1 MERSAA
7 QQEIGRLRTEIDR
20 HNRLYYQE
28 ARPEIS
34 DFEFD
39 RLLERLI
46 ALEKEFPELL
56 TPDSPSQRVGG
67 EITRVFPTVVHRE
80 PMLSLSNTYSIGEVA
95 DFCNRVEKLVEAE
108 GGGTPEYVAELKF
121 DGVAIS
127 LLYRDGLLV
136 RGSTRGDGRQ
146 GDEITANLRT
156 IPSIPLR
163 LDSPGG
169 SLFDSVVSGEI
180 EVRGEVY
187 MRKAD
192 FDRLNDERPE
202 EERFAN
208 PRNATAGT
216 LKLQDSSEVAC
227 RRMHFV
233 AYFLKGIP
241 DETMPHFRRLER
253 LEAMGFTTGRHFR
266 LCRNVDEVAAFID
279 EWSEKRRSLP
289 YETDGVVLKLNDVT
303 LWDRLGATAKSP
315 RWAIAYK
322 YPAQQ
327 ARTVLQGVVFQVGR
341 LGTITPVAELEPV
354 TLAGS
359 TVSRSTLHNFDEI
372 ERLGVRIGDRVMIE
386 KSGEVIPKVISVVLA
401 ERPEATSAIDVP
413 AECPECGTAL
423 VKPEGEVSW
432 YCPNE
437 EGCAAQKRGRILH
450 FASRNALDI
459 QNLGESLVAQLVDR
473 GLVSDAGDLY
483 KLTLEQLA
491 GLDRIATKSA
501 QNVLDALEKSKS
513 QSYARLLFALGI
525 RHVGAATARE
535 LAHACPSI
543 DRLREMSEEELAA
556 VPDIGPVI
564 ARSIRDFFA
573 KPWAQAMLD
582 KLAEAG
588 LPMQVGKE
596 KELVNNNFEGLSVIF
611 TGGLE
616 NYDRQAASQLVIERG
631 GRVVGS
637 VSKKTSLVVAGGSG
651 AGSKLD
657 KALKLGVKVIDEAEF
672 ERML

>member
-1 MERSAA
+1 MDKAKA
-7 QQEIGRLRTEIDR
+7 QQEIATLRTEIER
-20 HNRLYYQE
+20 HNRLYYLE
-28 ARPEIS
+28 AKPEIS

-39 RLLERLI
+39 KLLERLI
-46 ALEKEFPELL
+46 ALEREFPELM

-67 EITRVFPTVVHRE
+67 GITKEFPTVIHRE
-80 PMLSLSNTYSIGEVA
+80 PMLSLSNTYSIAEVT

-127 LLYRDGLLV
+127 LLYRNGLLV

-187 MRKAD
+187 MRKDD
-192 FDRLNDERPE
+192 FERLNDERPE
-202 EERFAN
+202 EEQFAN

-216 LKLQDSSEVAC
+216 LKLQDSAEVAR

-233 AYFLKGIP
+233 AYFLKGIA
-241 DETMPHFRRLER
+241 DETAPHVPRLR
-253 LEAMGFTTGRHFR
+253 QLENMGFATGKHYK
-266 LCRNVDEVAAFID
+266 LCKEMTGIAAFIE
-279 EWSEKRRSLP
+279 EWAEKRWTLP
-289 YETDGVVLKLNDVT
+289 FETDGVVLKLNDVT

-327 ARTVLQGVVFQVGR
+327 AKTVLQGVVFQVGR
-341 LGTITPVAELEPV
+341 LGTITPVAELKPV
-354 TLAGS
+354 KLAGS

-372 ERLGVRIGDRVMIE
+372 KRLGVRVGDHVMIE
-386 KSGEVIPKVISVVLA
+386 KSGEVIPKVVSVVLDARPA
-401 ERPEATSAIDVP
+401 ETAAIEVPEA
-413 AECPECGTAL
+413 CPECGTEL

-437 EGCAAQKRGRILH
+437 EGCPAQKRGRILH

-459 QNLGESLVAQLVDR
+459 QNLGESLVTQLVER
-473 GLVSDAGDLY
+473 GLASDAGDLY

-491 GLDRIATKSA
+491 GLDRMAAKSA
-501 QNVLDALEKSKS
+501 QNVLDALEKSKTR
-513 QSYARLLFALGI
+513 SYARLLFALGI

-543 DRLREMSEEELAA
+543 DRLRDTSEEELAA
-556 VPDIGPVI
+556 LPDIGPVI
-564 ARSIRDFFA
+564 AQSIRDFFA
-573 KPWAQAMLD
+573 KPWAQAMLE
-582 KLAEAG
+582 KLAEAK
-588 LPMQVGKE
+588 LPMQAEAAKA
-596 KELVNNNFEGLSVIF
+596 LINNNFEGQSVIF

-616 NYDRQAASQLVIERG
+616 RHVRQQAEEMVRERG
-631 GRVVGS
+631 GRIVSS
-637 VSKKTSLVVAGGSG
+637 VSKKTTLVVAGSE
-651 AGSKLD
+651 AGSKLE
-657 KALKLGVKVIDEAEF
+657 KAIKLGVKVISEEEF

>member
-1 MERSAA
+1 MDKAKA
-7 QQEIGRLRTEIDR
+7 QQEIAKLRAEIER
-20 HNRLYYQE
+20 HNRLYYLE
-28 ARPEIS
+28 AKPEIS

-39 RLLERLI
+39 KLLERLI
-46 ALEKEFPELL
+46 ALEQEFPELM

-67 EITRVFPTVVHRE
+67 GITKEFPTVIHRE
-80 PMLSLSNTYSIGEVA
+80 PMLSLSNTYSIAEVT

-127 LLYRDGLLV
+127 LLYRNGLLV

-187 MRKAD
+187 MRKDD
-192 FDRLNDERPE
+192 FERLNDERPE

-216 LKLQDSSEVAC
+216 LKLQDSAEVAR

-233 AYFLKGIP
+233 AYFLKGIA
-241 DETMPHFRRLER
+241 DETAPHMQRLR
-253 LEAMGFTTGRHFR
+253 QLESMGFATGKHYK
-266 LCRNVDEVAAFID
+266 LCKEMTGIADFIE
-279 EWSEKRRSLP
+279 EWSEKRWTLP

-327 ARTVLQGVVFQVGR
+327 AKTELRRVVFQVGR
-341 LGTITPVAELEPV
+341 LGTITPVAELKPV
-354 TLAGS
+354 KLAGS

-372 ERLGVRIGDRVMIE
+372 ERLGVRVGDHVMIE
-386 KSGEVIPKVISVVLA
+386 KSGEVIPKVVSVVLD
-401 ERPEATSAIDVP
+401 ERPDKAEAIVVP
-413 AECPECGTAL
+413 DECPKCHTKLE
-423 VKPEGEVSW
+423 KRDGEVSW

-437 EGCAAQKRGRILH
+437 EGCPAQKRGRILH

-459 QNLGESLVAQLVDR
+459 QNLGESLVTQLVER
-473 GLVSDAGDLY
+473 GLASDAGDLY

-491 GLDRIATKSA
+491 GLDRMAAKSA
-501 QNVLDALEKSKS
+501 QNVLDALEKSKTRP
-513 QSYARLLFALGI
+513 YARLLFALGI

-543 DRLREMSEEELAA
+543 DRLRDTSEEQLAA

-564 ARSIRDFFA
+564 AASIRDFFT
-573 KPWAQAMLD
+573 KPWAQAMLE
-582 KLAEAG
+582 KLAEAK
-588 LPMQVGKE
+588 LPMQAEAAKA
-596 KELVNNNFEGLSVIF
+596 LINNNFEGQSVIF

-616 NYDRQAASQLVIERG
+616 RHVRQQAEEMVRERG
-631 GRVVGS
+631 GRIVSS
-637 VSKKTSLVVAGGSG
+637 VSKKTTLVVAGSE
-651 AGSKLD
+651 AGSKLE
-657 KALKLGVKVIDEAEF
+657 KAIKLGVRVIDEDEF

>member
-1 MERSAA
+1 MDKAKA
-7 QQEIGRLRTEIDR
+7 QQEIGKLRAEIER
-20 HNRLYYQE
+20 HNRLYYLE
-28 ARPEIS
+28 AKPEIS

-39 RLLERLI
+39 KLLERLI
-46 ALEKEFPELL
+46 ALEREFPELL

-67 EITRVFPTVVHRE
+67 EVTKEFPTVIHRE
-80 PMLSLSNTYSIGEVA
+80 PMLSLSNTYSIAEVT

-163 LDSPGG
+163 LEMPDLP
-169 SLFDSVVSGEI
+169 LFGAASSGEI

-192 FDRLNDERPE
+192 FDRLNEERPE
-202 EERFAN
+202 EEQFAN

-216 LKLQDSSEVAC
+216 LKLQDSSEVAR

-233 AYFLKGIP
+233 AYFLKGIA
-241 DETMPHFRRLER
+241 DESTPHLQRLQRLES
-253 LEAMGFTTGRHFR
+253 MGFATGKHYK
-266 LCRNVDEVAAFID
+266 LCKSVAQVAAFID
-279 EWSEKRRSLP
+279 EWAEKRHTLP

-327 ARTVLQGVVFQVGR
+327 AKTVLQGVTFQVGR
-341 LGTITPVAELEPV
+341 LGTITPVAELKPV
-354 TLAGS
+354 KLAGS

-372 ERLGVRIGDRVMIE
+372 ERLGVRVGDHVMIE
-386 KSGEVIPKVISVVLA
+386 KSGEVIPKVVSVLLD
-401 ERPEATSAIDVP
+401 ERPETTVAIEAP
-413 AECPECGTAL
+413 EQCPECGTKL
-423 VKPEGEVSW
+423 ERPEGEVSW

-437 EGCAAQKRGRILH
+437 EGCPAQRRGRILH

-459 QNLGESLVAQLVDR
+459 QNLGESLVAQLVER
-473 GLVSDAGDLY
+473 GLASDAGDLY
-483 KLTLEQLA
+483 RLTLEQLA
-491 GLDRIATKSA
+491 GLDRMAAKSA
-501 QNVLDALEKSKS
+501 QNVLEALEKSKTR
-513 QSYARLLFALGI
+513 SYGRLLFALGI

-543 DRLREMSEEELAA
+543 DRLREMGEEELKSI
-556 VPDIGPVI
+556 PDIDKVI
-564 ARSIRDFFA
+564 AKSIRDFFA
-573 KPWAQAMLD
+573 KPWAQAMLE

-588 LPMQVGKE
+588 LPMQAGAAKA
-596 KELVNNNFEGLSVIF
+596 LVNNNFEGQAVIF

-616 NYDRQAASQLVIERG
+616 RHVRQQAEEMVRERG
-631 GRVVGS
+631 GRIVSS
-637 VSKKTSLVVAGGSG
+637 VSKKTTIVVAGKE
-651 AGSKLD
+651 AGSKLE
-657 KALKLGVKVIDEAEF
+657 KAIKLGVKVISEDEF